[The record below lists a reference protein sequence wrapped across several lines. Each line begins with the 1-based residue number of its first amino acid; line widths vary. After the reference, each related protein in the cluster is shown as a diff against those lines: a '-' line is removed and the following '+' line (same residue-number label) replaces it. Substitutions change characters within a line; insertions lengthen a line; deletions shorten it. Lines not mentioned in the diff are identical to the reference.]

1 MQRLETINLFLADIY
16 SDQKC
21 LRDGVIPHD
30 LVFERGDFRREIIG
44 TRPRH
49 GIYTHVVGTDLLRG
63 DDGQFLVLEDNC
75 RCPSG
80 VSYVLENR
88 NLLSR
93 VFPELFSQYGV
104 RPVEQYPQML
114 LDTLRFTA
122 PRGRENPTVAVLTP
136 GVFNSAYFEHSF
148 LAREMGVPLVEGRD
162 LIVEDDQVYMRTT
175 RGKQRVD
182 VIYRRIDDEYIDPV
196 VFDPSSML
204 GVPGLIHAW
213 QAGNVTI
220 ANAPGAGVA
229 DDKAIYP
236 WVPDLVKYYLD
247 EEVLLPQIKTWV
259 GRRPDEAAYIRDH
272 LPELVVK
279 LAGAPVATACWW
291 GQRPPRPRS
300 PNSVRHS
307 TRIPAYIAQPLVEF
321 SSHPTYIDGNFV
333 PRRVDLRPFA
343 LWGTHPHSAR
353 RTHQGG
359 FGGRLLCCQFLPG
372 WRKQGHLDSRGSPT
386 GDQLMRGMLSRA
398 GENIY
403 WMGRYVERSAEIC
416 RMLQVGEQLTVEL
429 RGLSPEMACSFWR
442 QLQAIY
448 PGSVAPDVDGSDVD
462 EVSLSYVWCYLVGPG
477 NDLSVAS
484 SIRRARENARAVREY
499 LTREVFELIN
509 ECWLQ
514 LDVDVRS
521 AGSRQ
526 IAPDQVVSRVT
537 REVYGISGAID
548 RTFIRDEAW
557 LFLTMGMM
565 FERMYRGLLVIK
577 HRLPIL
583 LEHPADI
590 DIPIHHARVRGV
602 LRTLASLENYRRV
615 YGADLNPDQ
624 VARFLLFDE
633 HTPHSVRA
641 CLGRMEQAINI
652 LEAGTGMTEAGRLIG
667 RLSSRLRYEENDLMA
682 LDDLEAVCSEL
693 VASVTEVNDVLSHQY
708 FTT

>member
-1 MQRLETINLFLADIY
+1 
-16 SDQKC
+16 
-21 LRDGVIPHD
+21 
-30 LVFERGDFRREIIG
+30 
-44 TRPRH
+44 
-49 GIYTHVVGTDLLRG
+49 
-63 DDGQFLVLEDNC
+63 
-75 RCPSG
+75 
-80 VSYVLENR
+80 
-88 NLLSR
+88 
-93 VFPELFSQYGV
+93 
-104 RPVEQYPQML
+104 
-114 LDTLRFTA
+114 
-122 PRGRENPTVAVLTP
+122 
-136 GVFNSAYFEHSF
+136 
-148 LAREMGVPLVEGRD
+148 
-162 LIVEDDQVYMRTT
+162 
-175 RGKQRVD
+175 
-182 VIYRRIDDEYIDPV
+182 
-196 VFDPSSML
+196 
-204 GVPGLIHAW
+204 
-213 QAGNVTI
+213 
-220 ANAPGAGVA
+220 
-229 DDKAIYP
+229 
-236 WVPDLVKYYLD
+236 
-247 EEVLLPQIKTWV
+247 
-259 GRRPDEAAYIRDH
+259 
-272 LPELVVK
+272 
-279 LAGAPVATACWW
+279 
-291 GQRPPRPRS
+291 
-300 PNSVRHS
+300 
-307 TRIPAYIAQPLVEF
+307 
-321 SSHPTYIDGNFV
+321 
-333 PRRVDLRPFA
+333 
-343 LWGTHPHSAR
+343 
-353 RTHQGG
+353 
-359 FGGRLLCCQFLPG
+359 
-372 WRKQGHLDSRGSPT
+372 
-386 GDQLMRGMLSRA
+386 MRGMLSRA

-652 LEAGTGMTEAGRLIG
+652 LEAGTGMSEAGRLIG

>member
-1 MQRLETINLFLADIY
+1 
-16 SDQKC
+16 
-21 LRDGVIPHD
+21 
-30 LVFERGDFRREIIG
+30 
-44 TRPRH
+44 
-49 GIYTHVVGTDLLRG
+49 
-63 DDGQFLVLEDNC
+63 
-75 RCPSG
+75 
-80 VSYVLENR
+80 
-88 NLLSR
+88 
-93 VFPELFSQYGV
+93 
-104 RPVEQYPQML
+104 
-114 LDTLRFTA
+114 
-122 PRGRENPTVAVLTP
+122 
-136 GVFNSAYFEHSF
+136 
-148 LAREMGVPLVEGRD
+148 
-162 LIVEDDQVYMRTT
+162 
-175 RGKQRVD
+175 
-182 VIYRRIDDEYIDPV
+182 
-196 VFDPSSML
+196 
-204 GVPGLIHAW
+204 
-213 QAGNVTI
+213 
-220 ANAPGAGVA
+220 
-229 DDKAIYP
+229 
-236 WVPDLVKYYLD
+236 
-247 EEVLLPQIKTWV
+247 
-259 GRRPDEAAYIRDH
+259 
-272 LPELVVK
+272 
-279 LAGAPVATACWW
+279 
-291 GQRPPRPRS
+291 
-300 PNSVRHS
+300 
-307 TRIPAYIAQPLVEF
+307 
-321 SSHPTYIDGNFV
+321 
-333 PRRVDLRPFA
+333 
-343 LWGTHPHSAR
+343 
-353 RTHQGG
+353 
-359 FGGRLLCCQFLPG
+359 
-372 WRKQGHLDSRGSPT
+372 
-386 GDQLMRGMLSRA
+386 MLSRA
-398 GENIY
+398 AENIY

-442 QLQAIY
+442 QLQDIY
-448 PGSVAPDVDGSDVD
+448 PGSIAPDISGSDVD

-526 IAPDQVVSRVT
+526 MAPDQVVSRVT

-624 VARFLLFDE
+624 VARFLVFDE

-652 LEAGTGMTEAGRLIG
+652 LEAGTGMSEAGRLIG
-667 RLSSRLRYEENDLMA
+667 RLSSRLRFEENDLMA
-682 LDDLEAVCSEL
+682 IDDLEAVCSEL
-693 VASVTEVNDVLSHQY
+693 VTSVTEVNDVLSHQY

>member
-1 MQRLETINLFLADIY
+1 
-16 SDQKC
+16 
-21 LRDGVIPHD
+21 
-30 LVFERGDFRREIIG
+30 
-44 TRPRH
+44 
-49 GIYTHVVGTDLLRG
+49 
-63 DDGQFLVLEDNC
+63 
-75 RCPSG
+75 
-80 VSYVLENR
+80 
-88 NLLSR
+88 
-93 VFPELFSQYGV
+93 
-104 RPVEQYPQML
+104 
-114 LDTLRFTA
+114 
-122 PRGRENPTVAVLTP
+122 
-136 GVFNSAYFEHSF
+136 
-148 LAREMGVPLVEGRD
+148 
-162 LIVEDDQVYMRTT
+162 
-175 RGKQRVD
+175 
-182 VIYRRIDDEYIDPV
+182 
-196 VFDPSSML
+196 
-204 GVPGLIHAW
+204 
-213 QAGNVTI
+213 
-220 ANAPGAGVA
+220 
-229 DDKAIYP
+229 
-236 WVPDLVKYYLD
+236 
-247 EEVLLPQIKTWV
+247 
-259 GRRPDEAAYIRDH
+259 
-272 LPELVVK
+272 
-279 LAGAPVATACWW
+279 
-291 GQRPPRPRS
+291 
-300 PNSVRHS
+300 
-307 TRIPAYIAQPLVEF
+307 
-321 SSHPTYIDGNFV
+321 
-333 PRRVDLRPFA
+333 
-343 LWGTHPHSAR
+343 
-353 RTHQGG
+353 
-359 FGGRLLCCQFLPG
+359 
-372 WRKQGHLDSRGSPT
+372 
-386 GDQLMRGMLSRA
+386 MRGMLSRA
-398 GENIY
+398 AENIY

-442 QLQAIY
+442 QLQDIY
-448 PGSVAPDVDGSDVD
+448 PGSIAPDIGGNDVD

-526 IAPDQVVSRVT
+526 MAPDQVVSRVT

-583 LEHPADI
+583 LEHPEDI

-602 LRTLASLENYRRV
+602 LRTLASLEIYRRV

-624 VARFLLFDE
+624 VARFLVFDE

-652 LEAGTGMTEAGRLIG
+652 LEAGTGMSEAGRLIG

-682 LDDLEAVCSEL
+682 LDDLETVCSEL
-693 VASVTEVNDVLSHQY
+693 VTSVTEVNDVLSHQY

>member
-1 MQRLETINLFLADIY
+1 MPDSTRRGGDDSPRSSYEPLFNTLQGFDVEEIARREQLQQVSLINQGITFTVYGREEGVERVFPFDFVPRVISGAEWRGVERGLMQRLETINLFLADIY

-247 EEVLLPQIKTWV
+247 EEILLPQIKTWV

-279 LAGAPVATACWW
+279 LAGGAGGYGMLVGPTA
-291 GQRPPRPRS
+291 S
-300 PNSVRHS
+300 K
-307 TRIPAYIAQPLVEF
+307 AEIAEF
-321 SSHPTYIDGNFV
+321 SQAFDKEDRLHRAASCRILLAPDLH
-333 PRRVDLRPFA
+333 RRQLRSA
-343 LWGTHPHSAR
+343 KGRSASIRIVWGTHPHSAR

-359 FGGRLLCCQFLPG
+359 FGGRLLCRQFLPG

-448 PGSVAPDVDGSDVD
+448 PGSVASMWTAAM
-462 EVSLSYVWCYLVGPG
+462 SM
-477 NDLSVAS
+477 
-484 SIRRARENARAVREY
+484 
-499 LTREVFELIN
+499 
-509 ECWLQ
+509 
-514 LDVDVRS
+514 RS
-521 AGSRQ
+521 AF
-526 IAPDQVVSRVT
+526 PM
-537 REVYGISGAID
+537 SGAIWWGPGTTSRWPPRFVEPG
-548 RTFIRDEAW
+548 RTP
-557 LFLTMGMM
+557 GQS
-565 FERMYRGLLVIK
+565 
-577 HRLPIL
+577 
-583 LEHPADI
+583 
-590 DIPIHHARVRGV
+590 
-602 LRTLASLENYRRV
+602 AS
-615 YGADLNPDQ
+615 
-624 VARFLLFDE
+624 
-633 HTPHSVRA
+633 
-641 CLGRMEQAINI
+641 I
-652 LEAGTGMTEAGRLIG
+652 
-667 RLSSRLRYEENDLMA
+667 
-682 LDDLEAVCSEL
+682 
-693 VASVTEVNDVLSHQY
+693 
-708 FTT
+708 

>member
-1 MQRLETINLFLADIY
+1 
-16 SDQKC
+16 
-21 LRDGVIPHD
+21 
-30 LVFERGDFRREIIG
+30 
-44 TRPRH
+44 
-49 GIYTHVVGTDLLRG
+49 
-63 DDGQFLVLEDNC
+63 
-75 RCPSG
+75 
-80 VSYVLENR
+80 
-88 NLLSR
+88 
-93 VFPELFSQYGV
+93 
-104 RPVEQYPQML
+104 
-114 LDTLRFTA
+114 
-122 PRGRENPTVAVLTP
+122 
-136 GVFNSAYFEHSF
+136 
-148 LAREMGVPLVEGRD
+148 
-162 LIVEDDQVYMRTT
+162 
-175 RGKQRVD
+175 
-182 VIYRRIDDEYIDPV
+182 
-196 VFDPSSML
+196 
-204 GVPGLIHAW
+204 
-213 QAGNVTI
+213 
-220 ANAPGAGVA
+220 
-229 DDKAIYP
+229 
-236 WVPDLVKYYLD
+236 
-247 EEVLLPQIKTWV
+247 
-259 GRRPDEAAYIRDH
+259 
-272 LPELVVK
+272 
-279 LAGAPVATACWW
+279 
-291 GQRPPRPRS
+291 
-300 PNSVRHS
+300 
-307 TRIPAYIAQPLVEF
+307 
-321 SSHPTYIDGNFV
+321 
-333 PRRVDLRPFA
+333 
-343 LWGTHPHSAR
+343 
-353 RTHQGG
+353 
-359 FGGRLLCCQFLPG
+359 
-372 WRKQGHLDSRGSPT
+372 
-386 GDQLMRGMLSRA
+386 MRGMLSRA
-398 GENIY
+398 AENIY

-442 QLQAIY
+442 QLQDIY
-448 PGSVAPDVDGSDVD
+448 PGSIAPDVSGSDVD

-526 IAPDQVVSRVT
+526 MAPDQVVSRVT

-624 VARFLLFDE
+624 VARFLVFDE

-652 LEAGTGMTEAGRLIG
+652 LEAGSGMSEAGRLIG
-667 RLSSRLRYEENDLMA
+667 RLSSRLRYEENELMA
-682 LDDLEAVCSEL
+682 LDDLETVCSEL
-693 VASVTEVNDVLSHQY
+693 VTSVTEVNDVLSHQY